1 MGDAD
6 DAQFNGVERVFG
18 ESAEVKYLMCFYHVV
33 AKVFEKTRALQ
44 PSHAKLVMT
53 GVYDMHFS
61 LSEAEFLTTK

>member
-33 AKVFEKTRALQ
+33 AQVFEKYLRRHVLC
-44 PSHAKLVMT
+44 
-53 GVYDMHFS
+53 S
-61 LSEAEFLTTK
+61 LLTLSW